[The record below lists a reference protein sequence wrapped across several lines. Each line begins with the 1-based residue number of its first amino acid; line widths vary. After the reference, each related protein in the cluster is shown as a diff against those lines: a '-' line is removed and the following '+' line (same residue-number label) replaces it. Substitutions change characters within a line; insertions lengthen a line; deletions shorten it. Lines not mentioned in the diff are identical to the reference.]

1 MRDTVHEG
9 YKLCKRRTK
18 VGTLNCLLLLDCIR
32 PWCPA
37 EPSDVIYLYDIH
49 PFSFLFCACN
59 GVRTPACL
67 ITWEDQPCSCRLPR
81 SSILC
86 CACSGVGEICR
97 WLSECLLGGLLPS
110 LSPRTPCSWLL
121 GLSGEKAFNLG
132 FLRCFCSWY
141 KKLKMSS
148 HLQMNRSLPLKE
160 HPCSSG
166 SGGQPTGAFLR
177 TPFLSCLNNTHIFFS
192 SNYVG

>member
-121 GLSGEKAFNLG
+121 GLSEGRRL
-132 FLRCFCSWY
+132 
-141 KKLKMSS
+141 
-148 HLQMNRSLPLKE
+148 
-160 HPCSSG
+160 HPQILLCGLWSSG
-166 SGGQPTGAFLR
+166 PEPRLPA
-177 TPFLSCLNNTHIFFS
+177 
-192 SNYVG
+192 